1 MNAQEDLESS
11 LRTSHHRSVSRMAWA
26 RIRHQYE
33 QRVQDLSAA
42 GKARDDARR
51 AALDSGALRSF
62 MSELLTRCSR
72 EAVGEFLRT
81 RSDWGTGA
89 ALIEKDWSVVGLIDQ
104 IYPVATWTA
113 LDPID
118 AGSAAD
124 DARWAAW
131 VQAWHDE
138 FKRDDKPSEDA
149 HARVFGHS
157 PRVNEDGV
165 QGRRDDMFDGVVLK
179 PELSPRMK
187 EVLNWGAL
195 IATFFVNL
203 ADEEEEDEDE
213 ELDRRSRRWT
223 RRQRKARDQR
233 PHPLDE
239 VLKGGGVEMPQF
251 VDIVGQ
257 FLGGT
262 AEARETAEMIA
273 RSPDP
278 HKLLRVFVERFA
290 NPSADRDVDV
300 DEEAPPPRSTPHE
313 AASAGPT
320 ATHARTA
327 PPCSPPPPPG
337 SAPKWA
343 ENLDAHLRARGLGH
357 IADTARVSTAAPS
370 ANNAPPPDRDLDKI
384 LETVADKAAAKAVQA
399 IRPMIEQ
406 YTASVEKCLKEQGE
420 EIRGLAAQMR
430 DQEARLRQLEAE
442 FRVLHAEVEKSKIT
456 DAELKARASGM
467 MEQPESTPEPI
478 SVVIAEPVAP
488 TVEAAPV
495 VVAEVVE
502 EVSSSKDARST
513 DLAEGATGDAI
524 RAAVEL
530 EKLAGVT
537 GLRSALGDVQQ
548 GIGDLK
554 AHVASNDSLI
564 KEMEAKLAKV
574 RRQKE
579 EADVA
584 R

>member
-33 QRVQDLSAA
+33 QRVQDLCDA
-42 GKARDDARR
+42 GKGRDDARR
-51 AALDSGALRSF
+51 AALDTGALRSF
-62 MSELLTRCSR
+62 ISGLLTRCSR

-138 FKRDDKPSEDA
+138 FKRDHKPSEDA

-157 PRVNEDGV
+157 PRVDEDGV

-203 ADEEEEDEDE
+203 ADEEEDEDE

-223 RRQRKARDQR
+223 RRQKKARDQR
-233 PHPLDE
+233 VHPLDE
-239 VLKGGGVEMPQF
+239 VLKDGGVEMPQF

-262 AEARETAEMIA
+262 DEARETAEMIA

-290 NPSADRDVDV
+290 NPRADHDDVD
-300 DEEAPPPRSTPHE
+300 DEQAPPSQSPPRE
-313 AASAGPT
+313 AAGRHT
-320 ATHARTA
+320 ATHTQSA

-337 SAPKWA
+337 GAPKWA

-357 IADTARVSTAAPS
+357 IADTARVSAASPSASNAAPQEH
-370 ANNAPPPDRDLDKI
+370 DLDKI

-442 FRVLHAEVEKSKIT
+442 FRVLHAEVEKSKIA
-456 DAELKARASGM
+456 DAESKARASGM

-488 TVEAAPV
+488 PVEAAPV
-495 VVAEVVE
+495 VVTEVVE
-502 EVSSSKDARST
+502 EVSSAHDAASA
-513 DLAEGATGDAI
+513 DPAEGATGDALH
-524 RAAVEL
+524 AAVEL

-554 AHVASNDSLI
+554 AHVATNDSLI
-564 KEMEAKLAKV
+564 KEMEAKLAEA

-579 EADVA
+579 EASGA

>member
-89 ALIEKDWSVVGLIDQ
+89 ALIERDWSVVGLIDQ

-157 PRVNEDGV
+157 PRVDEDGV

-203 ADEEEEDEDE
+203 ADEEDEEDE
-213 ELDRRSRRWT
+213 ELDRRTRRWT
-223 RRQRKARDQR
+223 RRQKKARDQR
-233 PHPLDE
+233 VHPLDE
-239 VLKGGGVEMPQF
+239 VLKDGGVEMPQF

-262 AEARETAEMIA
+262 EEARETAEMIA

-290 NPSADRDVDV
+290 NPRDDRYDDAD

-320 ATHARTA
+320 VTHARTA

-337 SAPKWA
+337 GAPKWA

-357 IADTARVSTAAPS
+357 IADTARVSAASPSASNAAPQE
-370 ANNAPPPDRDLDKI
+370 RDLDKI

-442 FRVLHAEVEKSKIT
+442 FRVLHAEVEKSKIA
-456 DAELKARASGM
+456 DAESKARASGM

-478 SVVIAEPVAP
+478 SVVIAELVAP
-488 TVEAAPV
+488 PLEAAPV

-502 EVSSSKDARST
+502 EVSSAHDAAFA
-513 DLAEGATGDAI
+513 DPADGATGDALH
-524 RAAVEL
+524 AAVEI

-564 KEMEAKLAKV
+564 TEMEAKLAEA

-579 EADVA
+579 EAGAA

>member
-1 MNAQEDLESS
+1 
-11 LRTSHHRSVSRMAWA
+11 
-26 RIRHQYE
+26 
-33 QRVQDLSAA
+33 
-42 GKARDDARR
+42 
-51 AALDSGALRSF
+51 
-62 MSELLTRCSR
+62 
-72 EAVGEFLRT
+72 
-81 RSDWGTGA
+81 
-89 ALIEKDWSVVGLIDQ
+89 
-104 IYPVATWTA
+104 
-113 LDPID
+113 
-118 AGSAAD
+118 
-124 DARWAAW
+124 
-131 VQAWHDE
+131 
-138 FKRDDKPSEDA
+138 
-149 HARVFGHS
+149 
-157 PRVNEDGV
+157 
-165 QGRRDDMFDGVVLK
+165 MFDGVVLK

-203 ADEEEEDEDE
+203 ADEEEDEDE

-290 NPSADRDVDV
+290 NPRADTDDDDLD
-300 DEEAPPPRSTPHE
+300 DEQAPPPQSPPRE
-313 AASAGPT
+313 APSARPT
-320 ATHARTA
+320 VTQARGA
-327 PPCSPPPPPG
+327 PPCSPPSPPG
-337 SAPKWA
+337 AAPKWA

-357 IADTARVSTAAPS
+357 IADTARVSAASPSASNAAPQE
-370 ANNAPPPDRDLDKI
+370 RDLDKI

-442 FRVLHAEVEKSKIT
+442 FRVLHAEVEKSKIA
-456 DAELKARASGM
+456 DAESKARASGM
-467 MEQPESTPEPI
+467 MEQPEPTPEPI

-488 TVEAAPV
+488 PVEAAPV

-502 EVSSSKDARST
+502 EVSSAHDAASA
-513 DLAEGATGDAI
+513 DPAEGATGDALH
-524 RAAVEL
+524 AAVEL

-537 GLRSALGDVQQ
+537 GLRNALGDVQQ

-554 AHVASNDSLI
+554 AHVATNDSLI
-564 KEMEAKLAKV
+564 KEMEAKLAEA
-574 RRQKE
+574 RRQTE
-579 EADVA
+579 EAGVA

>member
-1 MNAQEDLESS
+1 
-11 LRTSHHRSVSRMAWA
+11 
-26 RIRHQYE
+26 
-33 QRVQDLSAA
+33 
-42 GKARDDARR
+42 
-51 AALDSGALRSF
+51 
-62 MSELLTRCSR
+62 
-72 EAVGEFLRT
+72 
-81 RSDWGTGA
+81 
-89 ALIEKDWSVVGLIDQ
+89 
-104 IYPVATWTA
+104 
-113 LDPID
+113 
-118 AGSAAD
+118 
-124 DARWAAW
+124 
-131 VQAWHDE
+131 
-138 FKRDDKPSEDA
+138 
-149 HARVFGHS
+149 
-157 PRVNEDGV
+157 
-165 QGRRDDMFDGVVLK
+165 MFDGVVLK

-203 ADEEEEDEDE
+203 ADEEEDEDE

-290 NPSADRDVDV
+290 NPRDDRDLDVD

-320 ATHARTA
+320 ATHARTT

-357 IADTARVSTAAPS
+357 IADTARVSTAAPTG
-370 ANNAPPPDRDLDKI
+370 RDLDKI

-420 EIRGLAAQMR
+420 EIRGLAVQMR

-442 FRVLHAEVEKSKIT
+442 FRVLHAEVEKSKIA
-456 DAELKARASGM
+456 DAESKARASGM
-467 MEQPESTPEPI
+467 MEQPESTPEPV
-478 SVVIAEPVAP
+478 SVVIAEPVGP

-502 EVSSSKDARST
+502 EVSSSKDAPPT
-513 DLAEGATGDAI
+513 DPAEGATGDALH
-524 RAAVEL
+524 AAVEL

-564 KEMEAKLAKV
+564 KEMEAKLTEV